1 MQSQITELEKLGKE
15 VTLLKQKV
23 FLKIYFQCVDLET
36 QKLIEAEKRKEDL
49 VLLEADF
56 ASLEKEN
63 EELIQTGGTLNSE
76 YENLLSN
83 KETSFEETIER
94 EEKILD
100 ELREKNTFLTNEVL
114 FTKNHLI
121 YFSLFSLIDKK
132 DKRLLW
138 AV

>member
-1 MQSQITELEKLGKE
+1 
-15 VTLLKQKV
+15 
-23 FLKIYFQCVDLET
+23 
-36 QKLIEAEKRKEDL
+36 LIEAEKRKEDL

-121 YFSLFSLIDKK
+121 YFSLFPLIDKK